1 MNSDKLKSWAKI
13 NLSLNVIKRQKN
25 NYHKI
30 ESLITFVQIFDEI
43 KIKRINK
50 EENKVSFLG
59 KFSKGIRKN
68 NTITK
73 LLNLLEKGKLVKNK
87 KFEIKIKKNIP
98 QKSGM
103 GGGSMNA
110 ACILKYFMKK
120 KIVKITA
127 KKANELA
134 YKIGFDVVLGLEKKN
149 SILFKN
155 GKIRRL
161 NNKVNFHVL
170 IVMPKFGCSTKNI
183 FSRVRKFSKPL
194 YFNANKSFFRTK
206 NLVQSSNDL
215 ENIVFKKYS
224 KMKNLKLF
232 ISSLPQVV
240 FTRMTGTGSALV
252 AYFNSKKAAK
262 NAGKIF
268 KSKYKGHW
276 HIVSKTI

>member
-1 MNSDKLKSWAKI
+1 MNSEKLKSWAKI
-13 NLSLNVIKRQKN
+13 NLSLHVIKRQPN
-25 NYHKI
+25 NYHNI
-30 ESLITFVQIFDEI
+30 ESLITFAQIYDEI
-43 KIKRINK
+43 KIKRISK
-50 EENKVSFLG
+50 EENKIFFLG
-59 KFSKGIRKN
+59 KFSKGIGKN

-73 LLNLLEKGKLVKNK
+73 LLNLLEKDKLVKNK

-110 ACILKYFMKK
+110 ACILKYLIKK
-120 KIVKITA
+120 KIVKITN
-127 KKANELA
+127 KKAIELA
-134 YKIGFDVVLGLEKKN
+134 CKIGSDVVLGLEKKN

-155 GKIRRL
+155 GKVRRL

-183 FSRVRKFSKPL
+183 FAEVRKFSKPL
-194 YFNANKSFFRTK
+194 YFNTNKSFFRTK
-206 NLVQSSNDL
+206 NLVQSNNDL

-224 KMKNLKLF
+224 KIKYLKNF

-252 AYFNSKKAAK
+252 AYFKSKKTAK
-262 NAGKIF
+262 NAAKIF
-268 KSKYKGHW
+268 KRKYKGHW
-276 HIVSKTI
+276 YIVSKTI

>member
-13 NLSLNVIKRQKN
+13 NLSLNVIKKQKN

-50 EENKVSFLG
+50 KENKVSFLG
-59 KFSKGIRKN
+59 KFSKGIGKN

-73 LLNLLEKGKLVKNK
+73 LLNLLEKDKLVKNK

-155 GKIRRL
+155 GKIKRL

-183 FSRVRKFSKPL
+183 FSRVRRFSKPL
-194 YFNANKSFFRTK
+194 YFNTNKSFFRTK

-240 FTRMTGTGSALV
+240 FSRMTGTGSALV
-252 AYFNSKKAAK
+252 AYFNSKKVAK
-262 NAGKIF
+262 NAAKIF